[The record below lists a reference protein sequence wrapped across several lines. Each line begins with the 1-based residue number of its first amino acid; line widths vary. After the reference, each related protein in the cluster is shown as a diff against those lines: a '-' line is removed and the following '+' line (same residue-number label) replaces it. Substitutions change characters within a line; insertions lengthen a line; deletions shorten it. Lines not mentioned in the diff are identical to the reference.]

1 MIKKK
6 SRKTI
11 LKKRDKKLDTI
22 GYSKLDIMWF
32 FQWLKLAVD
41 MQGQSLSFTKSNWV
55 TGSQNKQVRKP
66 TTKSFK
72 ITVGGIGLSAINLNE
87 FKRLINQLA
96 APTIPV
102 KPPKRVSLPTYHS
115 CVCLRQRQK

>member
-1 MIKKK
+1 
-6 SRKTI
+6 
-11 LKKRDKKLDTI
+11 
-22 GYSKLDIMWF
+22 MWF

-72 ITVGGIGLSAINLNE
+72 INVGGIGLSAINLNE
-87 FKRLINQLA
+87 LKRLPKIMKSLLSF
-96 APTIPV
+96 V
-102 KPPKRVSLPTYHS
+102 MGKKRPPKGAS
-115 CVCLRQRQK
+115 C